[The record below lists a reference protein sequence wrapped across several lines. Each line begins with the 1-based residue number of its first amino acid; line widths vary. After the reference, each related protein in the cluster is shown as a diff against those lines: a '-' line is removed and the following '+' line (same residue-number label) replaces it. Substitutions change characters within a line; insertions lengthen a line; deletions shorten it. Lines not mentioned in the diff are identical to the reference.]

1 MYYNRANSVNV
12 SSRPH
17 SSIWRQPGR
26 TVLSSAERVQ
36 CSATVNPGKEK
47 KKGKKKRKKKA
58 QIFSL
63 VSFLPQWRPYQAARS
78 LAKL

>member
-36 CSATVNPGKEK
+36 CSATVNPGK
-47 KKGKKKRKKKA
+47 GKKKRKKKA